1 MNAETQGVE
10 AISVVVYESISVS
23 EAVIIG
29 IIVERLTT
37 WRVKSEGSNTLV
49 SIAEYRQ
56 LLGDHASTD
65 ERIRERLQYL
75 EAFCRNIIKP
85 ELQKTYE
92 QSPKNVSR

>member
-1 MNAETQGVE
+1 MNVETQGME
-10 AISVVVYESISVS
+10 ALSIVVCESISVS
-23 EAVIIG
+23 EAVIVR

-37 WRVKSEGSNTLV
+37 WKVSPNGSITLV

-56 LLGDHASTD
+56 LLGDQASTD

-92 QSPKNVSR
+92 QSKKTITG

>member
-1 MNAETQGVE
+1 MNMETQGIE
-10 AISVVVYESISVS
+10 ALSIVVCESISVS

-29 IIVERLTT
+29 VIVERLTT
-37 WRVKSEGSNTLV
+37 WKVSLNGSTTLV

-65 ERIRERLQYL
+65 ERITERLQYL

-85 ELQKTYE
+85 ELQKIYE
-92 QSPKNVSR
+92 QSKETITS